1 MKIHKVRR
9 NLTGVLAA
17 TAMVAFA
24 SYAAAEE
31 AYKAPDPMQI
41 ARGAKS
47 WAENCNRCH
56 NIRDPKE
63 IRDYEWEVSVT
74 HMRVVSGIPGDRARD
89 ILAFLKASN

>member
-1 MKIHKVRR
+1 MKMRKVR
-9 NLTGVLAA
+9 LSVVGAFAA

-74 HMRVVSGIPGDRARD
+74 HMRVVAGLPGDMARD
-89 ILAFLKASN
+89 IMVFLKSSN